1 MKSVGICNA
10 LLRVLLSVALVVS
23 FTPIPGHA
31 VEGASA
37 QGGSPSA
44 SVGEQAA
51 SLSEGSGEAASA
63 ADAAAGASVAAVDA
77 ADDPAER
84 AADDEPAQQGILYP
98 FGKLMASGYVYAC
111 DKEGDLTKRIDEDD
125 PERNAISARAVTN
138 LIVDYHVADIP
149 EGLCEGSA
157 SLTSVL
163 FENDR
168 LDSIGDS
175 AFADCANLS
184 WISFSDMH
192 IGSIG
197 ARAFA
202 GCSSLASLSIKKPA
216 EISALG
222 EGCYQNSG
230 LESTG
235 LGNVKGLTS
244 IPADAYEGCQNLSD
258 TGLGQNQQIASVGTW
273 AFANCPNLHL
283 TGLETNTSVSQ
294 LGEGCFSGSNLDGGL
309 VLPSGSRIEELPS
322 RAFADT
328 NMDYAYF
335 RCDHAALIDSDTF
348 PKRGMQVMVPSG
360 LVGLYRSGLPE
371 RNWDSCNG
379 ATPVSVAECL
389 KGLRID
395 CDPNVMEYAEDE
407 KVSLAGM
414 RVAFDHGYGRSSFDY
429 EDLMNC
435 AFSQFI
441 EVYPDEGYLFRSSFH
456 GQRIHMTYDD
466 GEVYFDAYSAEPMR
480 ERGNTDLAVD
490 IRYDGAL
497 SSGDSATGAGQYKP
511 GETCVVVANATT
523 PGRTFA
529 YWTDEQGNI
538 LSEDQWYEFAVERD
552 TLLTAVFADKA
563 TVAPEVRL
571 GSAEG
576 QLVVGAK
583 ASVLVDGRDRGT
595 SFTTYAGKHV
605 TLTCEYDASK
615 YRLDHW
621 ESSLDKHY
629 LGSRPGDIIE
639 YDAVAG
645 ETPIAVLVEY
655 GQLNVSAKS
664 ASGLALG
671 QVSGSGTYEL
681 GQTVKLSAIPAKG
694 CCFLGWMHHGEL
706 LSTEASYAY
715 RVQDFDE
722 VTGWFAFDFSQ
733 TWVAVRAAS
742 AQPDRGSVSGAGMY
756 EEGAQVTL
764 TATPNAGYAFAG
776 WLRDGEPI
784 EGGEKLVVTAESAD
798 QTDALVKRSPLYTAT
813 FEPIACKVGY
823 EQTLDTGGRTLMEG
837 VEVPQVTGSLSTE
850 GGQTVTLDAKA
861 LGMLDDDTVFT
872 GWFDAS
878 TGERVCE
885 SVVYEFAAAGDVAL
899 QARFSLKEVGG
910 CTSTLLK
917 QPITPKRT
925 PICRWMRRTATATSA
940 RPSNFPRRL
949 TTRSSW
955 GGTWLMATTPWPS
968 ATNLPANTRLRSP

>member
-1 MKSVGICNA
+1 M
-10 LLRVLLSVALVVS
+10 
-23 FTPIPGHA
+23 F
-31 VEGASA
+31 
-37 QGGSPSA
+37 
-44 SVGEQAA
+44 
-51 SLSEGSGEAASA
+51 
-63 ADAAAGASVAAVDA
+63 
-77 ADDPAER
+77 
-84 AADDEPAQQGILYP
+84 
-98 FGKLMASGYVYAC
+98 
-111 DKEGDLTKRIDEDD
+111 
-125 PERNAISARAVTN
+125 
-138 LIVDYHVADIP
+138 
-149 EGLCEGSA
+149 
-157 SLTSVL
+157 

-216 EISALG
+216 EISALE
-222 EGCYQNSG
+222 EGCFQNSG

-244 IPADAYEGCQNLSD
+244 IPTDAYEGCQNLSD

-294 LGEGCFSGSNLDGGL
+294 LGEGCFFRSNLDGGL
-309 VLPSGSRIEELPS
+309 VLPSDSRIEELPS
-322 RAFADT
+322 RAFAGT

-335 RCDHAALIDSDTF
+335 RCDHAVLIDSDTF

-441 EVYPDEGYLFRSSFH
+441 EVYPDEGYPFRSSFH

-571 GSAEG
+571 GSADG
-576 QLVVGAK
+576 RQVIGAK
-583 ASVLVDGRDRGT
+583 ASVLVDGRDMGT

-605 TLTCEYDASK
+605 TLTCEYDALK
-615 YRLDHW
+615 YRIDHW

-629 LGSRPGDIIE
+629 LGSRPGDTIE
-639 YDAVAG
+639 YEAVAG

-655 GQLNVSAKS
+655 G
-664 ASGLALG
+664 
-671 QVSGSGTYEL
+671 
-681 GQTVKLSAIPAKG
+681 LSLI
-694 CCFLGWMHHGEL
+694 H
-706 LSTEASYAY
+706 
-715 RVQDFDE
+715 
-722 VTGWFAFDFSQ
+722 
-733 TWVAVRAAS
+733 
-742 AQPDRGSVSGAGMY
+742 
-756 EEGAQVTL
+756 
-764 TATPNAGYAFAG
+764 
-776 WLRDGEPI
+776 I
-784 EGGEKLVVTAESAD
+784 
-798 QTDALVKRSPLYTAT
+798 
-813 FEPIACKVGY
+813 
-823 EQTLDTGGRTLMEG
+823 
-837 VEVPQVTGSLSTE
+837 
-850 GGQTVTLDAKA
+850 
-861 LGMLDDDTVFT
+861 
-872 GWFDAS
+872 
-878 TGERVCE
+878 
-885 SVVYEFAAAGDVAL
+885 
-899 QARFSLKEVGG
+899 
-910 CTSTLLK
+910 
-917 QPITPKRT
+917 
-925 PICRWMRRTATATSA
+925 
-940 RPSNFPRRL
+940 
-949 TTRSSW
+949 
-955 GGTWLMATTPWPS
+955 
-968 ATNLPANTRLRSP
+968 

>member
-1 MKSVGICNA
+1 M
-10 LLRVLLSVALVVS
+10 ALVVS

-63 ADAAAGASVAAVDA
+63 ADAAAGASVAADDA

-84 AADDEPAQQGILYP
+84 AADDELAQQGVLYL

-111 DKEGDLTKRIDEDD
+111 DKEGDLTKPVDEDD
-125 PERNAISARAVTN
+125 PERNAISARDVTN

-157 SLTSVL
+157 SLTSVR

-197 ARAFA
+197 VRAFA

-216 EISALG
+216 EISALE
-222 EGCYQNSG
+222 EGCFQNSG

-244 IPADAYEGCQNLSD
+244 IPTDAYEGCQNLSD

-309 VLPSGSRIEELPS
+309 VLPSDSRIEELPS
-322 RAFADT
+322 RAFAGT

-335 RCDHAALIDSDTF
+335 RCDHAVLIDSDTF

-360 LVGLYRSGLPE
+360 LVSLYRSGLPE

-389 KGLRID
+389 KGLRIE

-414 RVAFDHGYGRSSFDY
+414 KVTFDHGYGRSSFDY

-466 GEVYFDAYSAEPMR
+466 GELTRRVLGRAHAR
-480 ERGNTDLAVD
+480 
-490 IRYDGAL
+490 
-497 SSGDSATGAGQYKP
+497 AG
-511 GETCVVVANATT
+511 
-523 PGRTFA
+523 
-529 YWTDEQGNI
+529 
-538 LSEDQWYEFAVERD
+538 
-552 TLLTAVFADKA
+552 
-563 TVAPEVRL
+563 
-571 GSAEG
+571 
-576 QLVVGAK
+576 
-583 ASVLVDGRDRGT
+583 
-595 SFTTYAGKHV
+595 
-605 TLTCEYDASK
+605 
-615 YRLDHW
+615 
-621 ESSLDKHY
+621 
-629 LGSRPGDIIE
+629 
-639 YDAVAG
+639 
-645 ETPIAVLVEY
+645 
-655 GQLNVSAKS
+655 
-664 ASGLALG
+664 
-671 QVSGSGTYEL
+671 
-681 GQTVKLSAIPAKG
+681 
-694 CCFLGWMHHGEL
+694 
-706 LSTEASYAY
+706 
-715 RVQDFDE
+715 
-722 VTGWFAFDFSQ
+722 
-733 TWVAVRAAS
+733 
-742 AQPDRGSVSGAGMY
+742 
-756 EEGAQVTL
+756 
-764 TATPNAGYAFAG
+764 
-776 WLRDGEPI
+776 
-784 EGGEKLVVTAESAD
+784 
-798 QTDALVKRSPLYTAT
+798 
-813 FEPIACKVGY
+813 
-823 EQTLDTGGRTLMEG
+823 
-837 VEVPQVTGSLSTE
+837 
-850 GGQTVTLDAKA
+850 
-861 LGMLDDDTVFT
+861 
-872 GWFDAS
+872 
-878 TGERVCE
+878 
-885 SVVYEFAAAGDVAL
+885 
-899 QARFSLKEVGG
+899 
-910 CTSTLLK
+910 
-917 QPITPKRT
+917 
-925 PICRWMRRTATATSA
+925 
-940 RPSNFPRRL
+940 
-949 TTRSSW
+949 
-955 GGTWLMATTPWPS
+955 
-968 ATNLPANTRLRSP
+968 